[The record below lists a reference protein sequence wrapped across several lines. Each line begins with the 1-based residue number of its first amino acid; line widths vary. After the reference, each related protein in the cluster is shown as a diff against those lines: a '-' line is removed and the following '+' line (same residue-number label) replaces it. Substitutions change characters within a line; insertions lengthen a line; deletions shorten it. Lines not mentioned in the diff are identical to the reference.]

1 MRARFAILLTV
12 CWVAWAPAGFSQV
25 SENAAENAGKTTEK
39 TESFAERH
47 ELELKWANF
56 LLLAGVL
63 GYMIGKN
70 AGPFFAARSSSIRKD
85 LDESEQKRQD
95 AEVRAAAVDAR
106 LADLGKEIA
115 ALRGQS
121 QAQSQVENERMA
133 QHTAA
138 EIAKIQAH
146 AEQEIASA
154 GKAAR
159 MDLKRYSAQLAVELA
174 EKKIRDRITPETQSA
189 LVRGFVRDLA
199 IDLPTGRPTDRP
211 TDRQ

>member
-1 MRARFAILLTV
+1 VLGWA
-12 CWVAWAPAGFSQV
+12 AWAPAAFSQV
-25 SENAAENAGKTTEK
+25 ADNATEKAAEKP
-39 TESFAERH
+39 ESFAERH

-95 AEVRAAAVDAR
+95 ALAQAAAVDAR
-106 LADLGKEIA
+106 LADLDKEIA
-115 ALRGQS
+115 ALRGESQT
-121 QAQSQVENERMA
+121 QAQAENERMA

-159 MDLKRYSAQLAVELA
+159 MELKRYSAQLAVELA
-174 EKKIRDRITPETQSA
+174 EKKVRGRMTPETQNA
-189 LVRGFVRDLA
+189 LVQTFVRDLK
-199 IDLPTGRPTDRP
+199 
-211 TDRQ
+211 